1 MSNTT
6 GSRRR
11 LRTATVAGTAAVAL
25 ASPLMASAAHADDVN
40 RSPAQSVHFTPA
52 QNNPLWWGA
61 DCTKV
66 DGPADTFTLDGG
78 ARTLVIKAGTTID
91 IWNDALS
98 GVYGSASGKT
108 ISYVITCPAGFNT

>member
-40 RSPAQSVHFTPA
+40 RSPAQY
-52 QNNPLWWGA
+52 NPLWWGA